1 MIRFVM
7 MVMSFVA
14 SSVFVMTALSQP
26 PEGGKDKKGQ
36 PGKEGKGAKGG
47 GKDGKGPPRFELGK
61 VLPPFAIEELNL
73 TKEQEKKIA
82 DLEKEVKAKLEKI
95 LTAEQ
100 KKTLETLRPP
110 GGGPGGKDGPGGKGG
125 PPGGGPGG
133 PPGGPPGDAPM
144 PRVVPENADAA
155 NAGGIQWFATWDS
168 GRLEAERTGR
178 PILLVSAAPH
188 CAGVSGIW

>member
-1 MIRFVM
+1 MVRFVM

-36 PGKEGKGAKGG
+36 PGKEGKGAKG

-125 PPGGGPGG
+125 PLGGGPGG

-144 PRVVPENADAA
+144 PRVVPENA
-155 NAGGIQWFATWDS
+155 G
-168 GRLEAERTGR
+168 
-178 PILLVSAAPH
+178 
-188 CAGVSGIW
+188 